1 MPLRRTDVPLD
12 SLLESFT
19 DPWVVLDP
27 AGGLIFGNR
36 AARALLGDD
45 PARWSG
51 QPIEAVLEARR
62 REGRTIPVELER
74 TPIEAAGRPLV
85 LARMRSDPEG
95 IAQVRDEFLSTLA
108 HELRTPLQSM
118 LGWTQWLRTPA
129 PRDEATVARALEVIE
144 RNIRRQAEVIDG
156 LIDLAEI
163 LSGPLRLDVRTVRAD
178 VLLSAILDRFAEQ
191 ARGQGIRIV
200 RAVEGAE
207 VPVLTDPDRLERVL
221 ERLVANALRFTP
233 RGGEVEVEA
242 STIGSFLRIAV
253 RDTGVGIDP
262 VLLPHLFDDARMADE
277 SLAAQWPGV
286 RLSVVR
292 RLIELQG
299 GNVSAHSEGI
309 GRGASFVVSLP
320 LSESARRS

>member
-1 MPLRRTDVPLD
+1 MPLRRTDIPLD

-19 DPWVVLDP
+19 DAWVVLDP
-27 AGGLIFGNR
+27 AGALIFANQ

-45 PARWSG
+45 PAQWTG
-51 QPIEAVLEARR
+51 QPVEEVLEARR
-62 REGRTIPVELER
+62 REGRAVPVELER
-74 TPIEAAGRPLV
+74 TPIEAARRPLI
-85 LARMRSDPEG
+85 LARMRTEPEG
-95 IAQVRDEFLSTLA
+95 IAQLRDEFLSTLT

-144 RNIRRQAEVIDG
+144 KNIRRQAEVIDG

-163 LSGPLRLDVRTVRAD
+163 LSGPLRLDVRAVRAA
-178 VLLSAILDRFAEQ
+178 AILDSVLDRFAEQ

-200 RAVEGAE
+200 RAVGDAE
-207 VPVLTDPDRLERVL
+207 VPVLADPDRLERVL

-242 STIGSFLRIAV
+242 RTIGSFLRIAV

-262 VLLPHLFDDARMADE
+262 VLLPHLFDDARKVDE
-277 SLAAQWPGV
+277 SIAAEWPGV

-299 GNVSAHSEGI
+299 GSVSAHSEGK

-320 LSESARRS
+320 LSGPSAHS